1 MTNVKQYLLLGLII
15 LPQLAVAQLSSLGPH
30 IKIDTLKQLISKNKE
45 DTNKVKNLILL
56 SREFSK
62 ENTDTSCKIAE
73 AALTLSKKL
82 KWFKG
87 IGNANI
93 ALGWSLYIQGNYNQA
108 MACNFEAKKIGE
120 TYNEPQTVLYA
131 FSNLGQI
138 YYSQGDLNMALDYN
152 SKALKIAQ
160 ETNDE
165 WNIARNIGI
174 IGTIYQDMKY
184 YDSSISHYLKAYH
197 LTQKIGN
204 SNGSGVWLSNIGGLY
219 LKLNKYD
226 SALFYLNKSNKIFD
240 SVGNKW
246 SYAETTLDIG
256 KIYALTNNF
265 KLSHQYL
272 QQALQLS
279 SKVGAVECR
288 KNVYLELS
296 NLYQKSNIRLPDI
309 NSKIQL
315 NDAQRQNLA
324 LNYYKKYISL
334 KDTIDNK
341 EVQKKSL
348 ALEFEHK
355 MASTKLAMEKKEAI
369 TKQQIQNQKI
379 IRNAFITGSLLLLL
393 LIAVIINRNKL
404 KRKIEVEK
412 IRNKLSRDLHDD
424 IGSTLSSIN
433 ILSRTAQSN
442 LELGQGEKTSASLEK
457 INERSQRLLSN
468 MSDIIWNINPNN
480 DTLEE
485 VMSRMREYA
494 TALLEAKQIDYTF
507 DFPKTTMNCKLSME
521 VKNNMYLIFKEA
533 VNNLS
538 KYSGSSNAN
547 LSLIFDEKNIQLTIQ
562 DNGIGFNLDDIT
574 HSGGLNN
581 MRHRAEEIKGKIS
594 IISVYGKGTKVVFS
608 VAKNS

>member
-1 MTNVKQYLLLGLII
+1 MTNVKQYVLLGLII
-15 LPQLAVAQLSSLGPH
+15 LPQLVFAQLSSLGPH

-73 AALTLSKKL
+73 DALILSKKL

-108 MACNFEAKKIGE
+108 MTCNFEAKKIGE

-138 YYSQGDLNMALDYN
+138 YYSQGDLKMALDYN

-160 ETNDE
+160 VTNDE

-197 LTQKIGN
+197 LTEKIGN

-226 SALFYLNKSNKIFD
+226 SALFYLNKSSKIFD

-246 SYAETTLDIG
+246 SYAETILDIG
-256 KIYALTNNF
+256 KIYLYKKDF
-265 KLSHQYL
+265 VKSHTYL
-272 QQALQLS
+272 KQALELS
-279 SKVGAVECR
+279 TLVGAAECR
-288 KNVYLELS
+288 KSAYLELS
-296 NLYQKSNIRLPDI
+296 NLYQIANVNLAGVE
-309 NSKIQL
+309 SKVLL
-315 NDAQRQNLA
+315 NNVQRQQLA
-324 LNYYKKYISL
+324 LEYFKRYINL
-334 KDTIDNK
+334 KDSIDNK
-341 EVQKKSL
+341 EVQKKSI
-348 ALEFEHK
+348 ALEYEHK
-355 MASTKLAMEKKEAI
+355 MASSKLEMEKKNVI
-369 TKQQIQNQKI
+369 NKQQIQTQKI

-404 KRKIEVEK
+404 KRKIELEK

-433 ILSRTAQSN
+433 ILSRTAQSHAQN
-442 LELGQGEKTSASLEK
+442 TGDEKTKASLEK
-457 INERSQRLLSN
+457 IHARSQRLLTN
-468 MSDIIWNINPNN
+468 MGDIIWNIHPGN
-480 DTLEE
+480 DTLDE
-485 VMSRMREYA
+485 VLSKMREYA
-494 TALLEAKQIDYTF
+494 TSMLEAKNIQYIIH
-507 DFPKTTMNCKLSME
+507 FPNEDLSCKLSME
-521 VKNNMYLIFKEA
+521 IKNNLYLIFKEA
-533 VNNLS
+533 VNNLC
-538 KYSGSSNAN
+538 KYAKATHVQIRLNVEDKK
-547 LSLIFDEKNIQLTIQ
+547 LSLMIE
-562 DNGIGFNLDDIT
+562 DNGKGFDRSELE
-574 HSGGLNN
+574 HEGGLNN
-581 MRHRAEEIKGKIS
+581 MKFRAEEIGGHLHILTELN
-594 IISVYGKGTKVVFS
+594 KGTKIELS
-608 VAKNS
+608 IPIIC